1 MSPLPCMRTDR
12 PRPDPSPHRRELLDD
27 LDELNGVIEL
37 GCKTWVA
44 SLASTA
50 AAAHAG
56 GIDKKRL
63 EDILIEQVRDELHL
77 LSEWLENRLEEVR

>member
-1 MSPLPCMRTDR
+1 M
-12 PRPDPSPHRRELLDD
+12 
-27 LDELNGVIEL
+27 
-37 GCKTWVA
+37 VA

-77 LSEWLENRLEEVR
+77 LSEWLENRLDEVR